1 MERFGDYIAIKA
13 LYGKESYNKK
23 CELTNGTKEI
33 DGKILR
39 GSKKR
44 RNEKIN
50 EKEELQEAFENYM
63 NLKDKYDKD
72 YVLRI
77 NLKDFFEI

>member
-1 MERFGDYIAIKA
+1 MK
-13 LYGKESYNKK
+13 LKK
-23 CELTNGTKEI
+23 I
-33 DGKILR
+33 DGEILR

-77 NLKDFFEI
+77 NLKDFLRYREEVIWRFSLIIKRRTRVKS

>member
-1 MERFGDYIAIKA
+1 MK
-13 LYGKESYNKK
+13 LKK
-23 CELTNGTKEI
+23 I
-33 DGKILR
+33 DGEILR